1 MSKVV
6 IAVKASWL
14 LSTKL
19 LTKNLT
25 PFRRFP
31 SSFGHGCKLGKRLR
45 IENC

>member
-19 LTKNLT
+19 LTKKLT
-25 PFRRFP
+25 PICRFP
-31 SSFGHGCKLGKRLR
+31 SPFGHGCK
-45 IENC
+45 